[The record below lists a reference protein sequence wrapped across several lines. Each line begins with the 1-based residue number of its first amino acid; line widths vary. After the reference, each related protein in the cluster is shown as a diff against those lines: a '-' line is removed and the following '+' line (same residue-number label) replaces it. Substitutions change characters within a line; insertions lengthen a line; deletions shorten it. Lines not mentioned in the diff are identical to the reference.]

1 MSFSVPQGWSVLH
14 NFQTTKQVKVGDQDP
29 SDLPSLQFLFH
40 FYEVYKRAQ
49 SPSETYA
56 LVPAAD

>member
-1 MSFSVPQGWSVLH
+1 MSFSVSQDWSVQH

-29 SDLPSLQFLFH
+29 FDLPSLQD

>member
-1 MSFSVPQGWSVLH
+1 MSFSVPQDWSVLH
-14 NFQTTKQVKVGDQDP
+14 NLQSTKQVKVGDQDP
-29 SDLPSLQFLFH
+29 SDLPSLQD
-40 FYEVYKRAQ
+40 FYEVYKRAR